1 MGARIGGLVWPEA
14 GRMLAREEGMA
25 VLVVVLVAILR
36 FWECR
41 ELEGGVAY
49 LGVVEHLVRGGEE
62 LADAVVSYALPKCW
76 RKGLVERMICGSGGM
91 LNAILRVFNKSL
103 TFHISLSQE
112 GAKQRYPNYNFIPH
126 LLYRSRSV

>member
-1 MGARIGGLVWPEA
+1 MGPRIGGLVQPEA
-14 GRMLAREEGMA
+14 GRMV

-62 LADAVVSYALPKCW
+62 LADAVVSYALPK
-76 RKGLVERMICGSGGM
+76 M
-91 LNAILRVFNKSL
+91 LAKR
-103 TFHISLSQE
+103 LS
-112 GAKQRYPNYNFIPH
+112 
-126 LLYRSRSV
+126 